1 MQDFIIAIK
10 SIFKAKNRSDIFTFI
25 PLVVIFL
32 TWFLYMAKTDQW
44 FLFIENWF
52 MSVTMVFG
60 SFIAGAS
67 AEGGG
72 AVAFPVMTLIY
83 QITPAVA
90 RNFSL
95 AIQSVGM
102 TAAAWLIIRNRY
114 PVEYRYLVPA
124 SAGGTLGI
132 ILGTYYLVPLIP
144 VPFTKMLFVTF
155 WLSFGIVLYYIN
167 HIDKRKVV
175 QKLPQ
180 LKMLDLALL
189 LIVGILGGS
198 LSSLLGSG
206 LDIFSFSYITMRYH
220 LSEKV
225 ATPTSVVI
233 MAINTVVGFLLH
245 TTIIKDFGTEELHY
259 WLVCIPVVVWGA
271 PLGAYFI
278 NKKTREFIS
287 KFLYLI
293 IAAQFIGALLI
304 IRPAGTLLLFTVIV
318 FVFGILF
325 FFGFARLARKKLKQ
339 FDG

>member
-1 MQDFIIAIK
+1 M
-10 SIFKAKNRSDIFTFI
+10 IFTS
-25 PLVVIFL
+25 
-32 TWFLYMAKTDQW
+32 QW
-44 FLFIENWF
+44 FLFAENWF

-83 QITPAVA
+83 RIPPAVA
-90 RNFSL
+90 RNFSF
-95 AIQSVGM
+95 AIQSIGM

-114 PVEYRYLVPA
+114 KIEYKYLVPA
-124 SAGGTLGI
+124 SIGGTAGI

-144 VPFTKMLFVTF
+144 VPFVKMLFVTF

-167 HIDKRKVV
+167 HIDKRLVV
-175 QKLPQ
+175 DSLKNLPV
-180 LKMLDLALL
+180 LDFMLLV
-189 LIVGILGGS
+189 IVGIFGGG
-198 LSSLLGSG
+198 LSSMLGSG

-233 MAINTVVGFLLH
+233 MAINTVIGFALH
-245 TTIIKDFGTEELHY
+245 ALVINDFGAQEFHY

-278 NKKTREFIS
+278 SGKTRHFIAR
-287 KFLYLI
+287 FLYLI
-293 IAAQFIGALLI
+293 IAAQFAGAWFI
-304 IRPAGTLLLFTVIV
+304 IKPKGPLLFFTAAI

-325 FFGFARLARKKLKQ
+325 FFLFSRIGRSKIRKET
-339 FDG
+339 GNPG

>member
-1 MQDFIIAIK
+1 MIEPIAIEKTGSK
-10 SIFKAKNRSDIFTFI
+10 SLKRSVIVTALPLGVVFISWLIFMLFTN
-25 PLVVIFL
+25 
-32 TWFLYMAKTDQW
+32 QW
-44 FLFIENWF
+44 YLFIRNWF
-52 MSVTMVFG
+52 MSLTMVFG

-72 AVAFPVMTLIY
+72 AVAFPAMTLIY
-83 QITPAVA
+83 RITPAVA

-95 AIQSVGM
+95 AIQSIGM

-114 PVEYRYLVPA
+114 RIEYRYLVPA
-124 SAGGTLGI
+124 SIGGTFGI
-132 ILGTYYLVPLIP
+132 ILGTYYLVPLLP

-167 HIDKRKVV
+167 HIDKRTVHDSIPV
-175 QKLPQ
+175 LPVS
-180 LKMLDLALL
+180 DFIL
-189 LIVGILGGS
+189 LILVGVLGGG

-206 LDIFSFSYITMRYH
+206 LDIFSFSYITIRYH

-233 MAINTVVGFLLH
+233 MAINTVVGFFLH
-245 TTIIKDFGTEELHY
+245 SFIIGDFGPEEFHY
-259 WLVCIPVVVWGA
+259 WLVCIPIVIWGA

-278 NKKTREFIS
+278 SKKTRHFIT

-304 IRPAGTLLLFTVIV
+304 IRPKGELLIFTVSV
-318 FVFGILF
+318 FIFGILF
-325 FFGFARLARKKLKQ
+325 FFGFSRLIRKRY
-339 FDG
+339 GINN